1 MYFGDFPDIWI
12 LQNALEVFK
21 PHPRA
26 AENAFGC
33 GEILKRNH
41 HCTDRSDLEQNQ
53 QQETRY
59 HQKIQLIIFD
69 NIFFIRVPRDAFGT
83 AGTAV
88 CALRFGM
95 VILLS
100 LYPGN
105 PARMAVCRVGQG

>member
-1 MYFGDFPDIWI
+1 MRLKFSSPTHV
-12 LQNALEVFK
+12 LPK
-21 PHPRA
+21 
-26 AENAFGC
+26 NAFGC

-41 HCTDRSDLEQNQ
+41 HCTNRSDLEQNQ

-69 NIFFIRVPRDAFGT
+69 NIFFYPRTEGCFRHGRY
-83 AGTAV
+83 AV

-105 PARMAVCRVGQG
+105 PARMAVCRVGS